1 MSTVPDTIPPATTG
15 QLPVV
20 AHQGCLELL
29 DASWDLFN
37 GRQVRMR
44 LVEDPGD
51 TSVHPFKKF
60 VQRRGGRVGTR
71 FTAQFV
77 LVANDT
83 VRIGPIEMQLAGGGE
98 PLGKGQWVK
107 FWIDNEPKN
116 HPFAGFKGRDKEE
129 PGDIFAA
136 VFVELDD
143 DDRAID
149 QHKRSRLEH
158 ARDPKAKHELSRLAA
173 RLCTAPMFMQFLSE
187 KVQIQRKDKA
197 TGTISMVS
205 KPVEW
210 WSSEEHAVRWMR
222 SVTDVRSRAEYDYDP
237 KAAKRFHELVRKPY
251 MNWHEVHGDGR

>member
-1 MSTVPDTIPPATTG
+1 MSAEVATIPSAEK

-20 AHQGCLELL
+20 AHQGCVELL

-37 GRQVRMR
+37 GRQVKMR

-83 VRIGPIEMQLAGGGE
+83 VKIGPIEMQLAGGGE

-116 HPFAGFKGRDKEE
+116 HPFAGFKGRHLEE
-129 PGDIFAA
+129 PGDIFAG

-143 DDRAID
+143 DDTPID
-149 QHKRSRLEH
+149 QQKRSRLEH

-173 RLCTAPMFMQFLSE
+173 RLCTNPMFMQFLSE
-187 KVQIQRKDKA
+187 KVQIQHKDKD
-197 TGTISMVS
+197 TGTITMVS
-205 KPVEW
+205 KPAEW
-210 WSSEEHAVRWMR
+210 WTTEEHAVRWMR
-222 SVTDVRSRAEYDYDP
+222 YVTGVQSRAEYDYDP
-237 KAAKRFHELVRKPY
+237 KAAKKFHELVRRPY